1 MASTSTKNPEYRD
14 VLYVEELIARDT
26 VNTMPLETIEAFAD
40 HGEVRGQTATE
51 GMDRAHRLWADLAEL
66 GIDEDDVGHRLERE
80 GSRSSPTATTA
91 PSTPSRPRPR
101 SWSRHD
107 GQPLAAGE
115 RVRAIPPPTAMVVFG
130 GSGDLA
136 HRKIVPALYNLEL
149 HRLPQNFAFVGSS
162 RSEYSDEEY
171 RADMR
176 KAVEEF
182 SRTQP
187 IQHQVESFASRLHYI
202 PGSSADSATY
212 DRIGDLLDRFDRE
225 LGTDGNRL
233 FYLSLIPKLFPDT
246 IRGIGKSGLG
256 GRGWDRGYSRV
267 VVEKPFGHDLTSAR
281 ELQELVTTVF
291 PERDVFRID
300 HYLGKESVQNIIA
313 FRFANGI
320 FEPVWNHHFVD
331 HVQVTVSES
340 LGIEHRGNFYE
351 TAGAIRDIFQ
361 NHELQVLALVAME
374 PPASF
379 EPEDVR
385 NEKAKVL
392 KALRRLEGEA
402 VDAHVVRGQYGP
414 GWIDGKEVP
423 ATARSPTS
431 TPTRWSRPTSPPSCG
446 STTGAGR
453 ARRSTC
459 APASACPSGPP
470 RSWSSS
476 SRPPPALRGG
486 GPGRAGAERAGA
498 ADPARRGHHHAD
510 RGQGAGPVDGGPLG
524 QHGLLL
530 RHLVLR
536 RPARRLRAAAA
547 GRDAGRPDPVP
558 ALGRGRAGLAGRPA
572 DPGPVGGGAR
582 PRVPQL
588 RGRQLGAQGRRRADR
603 PGPPRPPLA
612 AAMSQSNQTA
622 EAFEEV
628 APGDIEQALER
639 QRVQGENGGGSV
651 VRASVANLVVVTP
664 TRAAGQRA
672 LAAVEELGSRAP
684 SRCVVLIAEPP
695 EGRQGCAPGPGW

>member
-1 MASTSTKNPEYRD
+1 MTDN
-14 VLYVEELIARDT
+14 
-26 VNTMPLETIEAFAD
+26 
-40 HGEVRGQTATE
+40 
-51 GMDRAHRLWADLAEL
+51 
-66 GIDEDDVGHRLERE
+66 
-80 GSRSSPTATTA
+80 
-91 PSTPSRPRPR
+91 
-101 SWSRHD
+101 
-107 GQPLAAGE
+107 PLAAGE

-149 HRLPQNFAFVGSS
+149 HRLLPQNFAFVGSS

-187 IQHQVESFASRLHYI
+187 IQQQVWESFASRLHYI
-202 PGSSADSATY
+202 PVSSSDAATY
-212 DRIGDLLDRFDRE
+212 DRIGDLLDRFDRD

-233 FYLSLIPKLFPDT
+233 YYLSLIPKLFPDT

-281 ELQELVTTVF
+281 ELQDLVTTVF

-392 KALRRLEGEA
+392 KALRRLEGET

-414 GWIDGKEVP
+414 GWIDGKEPPGYREEPDVHP
-423 ATARSPTS
+423 DSVVETYVAAELRVDNWRWAGTPFYVRTGKRLPKRATEVVVQFKS
-431 TPTRWSRPTSPPSCG
+431 
-446 STTGAGR
+446 
-453 ARRSTC
+453 
-459 APASACPSGPP
+459 APHLPFG
-470 RSWSSS
+470 
-476 SRPPPALRGG
+476 
-486 GPGRAGAERAGA
+486 EA
-498 ADPARRGHHHAD
+498 A
-510 RGQGAGPVDGGPLG
+510 QDGLEPNA
-524 QHGLLL
+524 
-530 RHLVLR
+530 LVLR
-536 RPARRLRAAAA
+536 IQPDEGITMRIGAKVPGPSMEVRSVSMDFSYGTSFSDDLPDAYERLLLDVMLGDPTLFPRWDEVEQAWQAVQPILDRWAEAPAPEFPNYEAGSWGPKAADELIA
-547 GRDAGRPDPVP
+547 RGRP
-558 ALGRGRAGLAGRPA
+558 
-572 DPGPVGGGAR
+572 
-582 PRVPQL
+582 
-588 RGRQLGAQGRRRADR
+588 GRRWRR
-603 PGPPRPPLA
+603 P
-612 AAMSQSNQTA
+612 
-622 EAFEEV
+622 
-628 APGDIEQALER
+628 
-639 QRVQGENGGGSV
+639 
-651 VRASVANLVVVTP
+651 
-664 TRAAGQRA
+664 
-672 LAAVEELGSRAP
+672 
-684 SRCVVLIAEPP
+684 
-695 EGRQGCAPGPGW
+695 